1 MIFTKKVNRKGSA
14 EVNASSMAD
23 IAFLL
28 LIFFLVTTTIAS
40 DKGLSMRLPPYL
52 PDQPTAPVKDRNVLN
67 ILVNSQ
73 NQLLADEQLIDL
85 QSLKNKIKEFIVNA
99 SQSEKLSENPQK
111 AIVSVKTDRGTNYAI
126 YVNVL
131 DEVKRSYHEL
141 RAVFLG
147 ISLEEYLDMVNTTPE
162 NLSKEQKNKL
172 EQAQQAYPMQ
182 ISEAEPSS
190 VEK

>member
-1 MIFTKKVNRKGSA
+1 MIFTKKANRKGSA
-14 EVNASSMAD
+14 EVNTSSMAD

-52 PDQPTAPVKDRNVLN
+52 PDHTAPVKDRNVLN
-67 ILVNSQ
+67 VLVNSQ

-111 AIVSVKTDRGTNYAI
+111 AIVSVKTDRGTNYAT